1 MALQG
6 LDLSVREGEMV
17 GVVGASGSGKT
28 TLMNVLGG
36 LTRPSAGQVIVDGQN
51 LLKLSNR
58 ELTTYRQVDV
68 GFVWQQGSRNLIPYL
83 SALDNIKLPMTL
95 AGQTGTQVDKRAREL
110 MDLVDLA
117 DRYNHKPIALSGG
130 EQQRVAIAVALANEP
145 KLLLA
150 DEPTGELDS
159 VTSDQV
165 YNLFRRL
172 NRDLGLTICIVSH
185 DPLIAQHVGRVVA
198 IRDGKLA
205 SETVLRR
212 RKRKARPQDGS
223 ALPGGGQEGWEE
235 HFEELIVLDSAGRLQ
250 IPKSYREQLSIEN
263 RVEMEVTER
272 GLLIR
277 PAQNLEETSSQSEI
291 QIEQEI
297 RAGDNGKPGR
307 FAVPAGLAQSRSSRR
322 ARKGADMSAA
332 AIVAQDVSRVYASD
346 SGEVAAIQDV
356 TFEIESGQFVALRGR
371 SGSGKTTLLNCLGGL
386 DNPTRGS
393 ILIYGDDISGLEER
407 QRTHW
412 RARG

>member
-1 MALQG
+1 MASEAPFVICNELYKIFKVADIEVMALQG

-58 ELTTYRQVDV
+58 ELTTYRQVEV

-95 AGQTGTQVDKRAREL
+95 SGQTGALLDKRAREL
-110 MDLVDLA
+110 MDLVGLA
-117 DRYNHKPIALSGG
+117 DRYNHKPFALSGG

-165 YNLFRRL
+165 YNLFQRL

-212 RKRKARPQDGS
+212 RKRKTRPNDDPS
-223 ALPGGGQEGWEE
+223 AASQAHEAWEE

-250 IPKSYREQLSIEN
+250 IPKAYREQLAIEN

-272 GLLIR
+272 GLLIK
-277 PAQNLEETSSQSEI
+277 PAHNLEETSSQSEI
-291 QIEQEI
+291 QIEREV
-297 RAGDNGKPGR
+297 RAGTNGKQGSLFSR
-307 FAVPAGLAQSRSSRR
+307 LGL
-322 ARKGADMSAA
+322 RKGAA
-332 AIVAQDVSRVYASD
+332 
-346 SGEVAAIQDV
+346 
-356 TFEIESGQFVALRGR
+356 
-371 SGSGKTTLLNCLGGL
+371 
-386 DNPTRGS
+386 
-393 ILIYGDDISGLEER
+393 DDDG
-407 QRTHW
+407 
-412 RARG
+412 RARGRK